1 MDTEVLDPPSTTEV
15 TLTQTAIAP
24 LERIRSGLAS
34 LADRYRG
41 AEFELTTTK
50 GLDAAKAA
58 RNELRE
64 QGRYAVQRA
73 TAEFKRQ
80 ANDAKRAVDELAE
93 SLIAITGPI
102 EDRIDA
108 QIKAREKDIA
118 DEKAAKARAEQERKE
133 KNEASIAVI
142 GKYLDHARGMSSAR
156 IQAGI
161 DVLTEL
167 DLSATMDAD
176 YIDRAKA
183 TREATLTAMRT
194 LHAQTLMA
202 EQEREIAEK
211 FRAALQAEAAELQAK
226 REAMRKQDEALA
238 AERAEIERQRA
249 EIAAQR
255 ADIERQRAEQNTQAE
270 EKAGTPAESG
280 PGEPAT
286 AGMSASNVG
295 GADPA
300 PSGDEGTTAT
310 AQQPAVEP
318 ASAPANVAP
327 GAMLPPEINLGE
339 INARLGFNVTRAFL
353 AALGINGR
361 QARMSVAYPESDWP
375 CICDALINHL
385 QQLKGAA

>member
-15 TLTQTAIAP
+15 TLTQTAVAP
-24 LERIRSGLAS
+24 LERIRSGLTS

-102 EDRIDA
+102 EERIDG
-108 QIKAREKDIA
+108 QIKAREKEIA

-142 GKYLDHARGMSSAR
+142 GKYLDHARGITSGR

-161 DVLTEL
+161 DVLTDL
-167 DLSATMDAD
+167 DLSAMMDAD
-176 YIDRAKA
+176 FLPRAIA
-183 TREATLTAMRT
+183 TRDATLTAMRT
-194 LHAQTLMA
+194 LHAQTLQT
-202 EQEREIAEK
+202 EQERERAERE
-211 FRAALQAEAAELQAK
+211 RAALEAQAAELQTH
-226 REAMRKQDEALA
+226 REALA
-238 AERAEIERQRA
+238 AERDEIERQRA

-255 ADIERQRAEQNTQAE
+255 AEIERQRADQNTQAE
-270 EKAGTPAESG
+270 EKAGTPVDS
-280 PGEPAT
+280 AT
-286 AGMSASNVG
+286 AETSASNVG

-318 ASAPANVAP
+318 ASAPPNMAP
-327 GAMLPPEINLGE
+327 GATLDPEINLGE
-339 INARLGFNVTRAFL
+339 INARLGFQVTRAFL
-353 AALGINGR
+353 AVLGISGR
-361 QARMSVAYPESDWP
+361 QNRMSVVYLASDWP
-375 CICDALINHL
+375 RICDALIANI
-385 QQLKGAA
+385 QQKKEI